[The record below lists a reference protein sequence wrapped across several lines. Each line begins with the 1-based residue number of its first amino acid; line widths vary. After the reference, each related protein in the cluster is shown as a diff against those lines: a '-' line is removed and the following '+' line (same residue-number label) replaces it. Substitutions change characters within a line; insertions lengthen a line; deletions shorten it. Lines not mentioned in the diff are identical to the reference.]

1 MENTIKVGYDSKTD
15 LYTFK
20 TPGTY
25 SAKNV
30 CVNGKP
36 LEDALRLNKVGE
48 LMTIK
53 EKPESITYEMGKN
66 ELLGYDNGT
75 TVISVKEYQEFVNI
89 IEKTRQYDDD
99 EDELVYDSIE
109 DEVTAIRFF
118 KTYSKVYQT
127 FTSTHNMEI
136 EFIEYPV
143 SEYSNII
150 PLHSID
156 AKNIF
161 ETNCKFIPNN
171 LQIFKDICKAR
182 GIDDSRIT
190 IPSHS
195 GLRYVQI
202 DKKYISEMEEFQK
215 FSERETIG
223 SYETC
228 INRMNTIK
236 NNLLEI
242 MNFHFAKHSQNVM
255 DKSTVGAL
263 LTQLYTLKSSII
275 GLDVKVKDSN
285 AKRGIASSINDLID
299 IYKELA

>member
-1 MENTIKVGYDSKTD
+1 MENLIKIGYDSKTD

-20 TPGTY
+20 TPGPY

-36 LEDALRLNKVGE
+36 LKDALRLNKVGE

-53 EKPESITYEMGKN
+53 EKPESITYET
-66 ELLGYDNGT
+66 EERIVSGYNNGT
-75 TVISVKEYQEFVNI
+75 TVISIKDYQEASAI
-89 IEKTRQYDDD
+89 IEKTRYHDDLD
-99 EDELVYDSIE
+99 EFIYDSIE

-118 KTYSKVYQT
+118 KTHNKVYQT
-127 FTSTHNMEI
+127 LNTTHTMEI

-143 SEYSNII
+143 SEYSNIV

-171 LQIFKDICKAR
+171 LQTFKDICKAR
-182 GIDDSRIT
+182 GIDGSRIDVPT
-190 IPSHS
+190 HS
-195 GLRYVQI
+195 GLRYVKI
-202 DKKYISEMEEFQK
+202 DNQYVSGMEDFEKVSNF
-215 FSERETIG
+215 ERIAT
-223 SYETC
+223 YEQC
-228 INRMNTIK
+228 VIKMNLIK
-236 NNLLEI
+236 TNLTELI
-242 MNFHFAKHSQNVM
+242 NFHLAKHSQNVM

-275 GLDVKVKDSN
+275 GLDVKIKDSN

>member
-1 MENTIKVGYDSKTD
+1 MENIIKVGYDSKTD

-20 TPGTY
+20 TPGSY
-25 SAKNV
+25 SAKNL

-36 LEDALRLNKVGE
+36 LKDALRLNKVGE

-53 EKPESITYEMGKN
+53 EKPESITYET
-66 ELLGYDNGT
+66 EERIVSGYNNGT
-75 TVISVKEYQEFVNI
+75 TVISIKDYQEASAI
-89 IEKTRQYDDD
+89 IEKTRYHDDLD
-99 EDELVYDSIE
+99 EFIYDSIE

-118 KTYSKVYQT
+118 KTHNKVYQT
-127 FTSTHNMEI
+127 LNTTHTMEI

-143 SEYSNII
+143 SEYSNIV

-285 AKRGIASSINDLID
+285 AKRGIAGSINDLID